1 MWYAIY
7 TKPTREDLVSS
18 RLQTIGIEVL
28 NPKVRSTK
36 YRKNRLVEVVEPL
49 FPSYLFAQ
57 FDKERYAHLI
67 TYTSGVRFIVGKNY
81 PLIVHDEIVCAIKER
96 IGQDN
101 IIVMRPEKFERGDR
115 VRIINGPFKDF
126 YGIFSREIKGPER
139 VMVLLDVLHCSVE
152 LDGCLLAVA

>member
-28 NPKVRSTK
+28 NPKIRSIK

-49 FPSYLFAQ
+49 FPSYLFAK
-57 FDKERYAHLI
+57 FDKERYSHLI
-67 TYTSGVRFIVGKNY
+67 TYTSGVKFIVGKNN
-81 PLIVHDEIVCAIKER
+81 PLSVHDEIVYAIKER

-101 IIVMRPEKFERGDR
+101 IIIMRPDKFVRGDR
-115 VRIINGPFKDF
+115 VRIIDGPFKDF
-126 YGIFSREIKGPER
+126 YGIFTREVKGPER
-139 VMVLLDVLHCSVE
+139 VMVLLDALHCSVE
-152 LDGCLLAVA
+152 IDGCLLAAA